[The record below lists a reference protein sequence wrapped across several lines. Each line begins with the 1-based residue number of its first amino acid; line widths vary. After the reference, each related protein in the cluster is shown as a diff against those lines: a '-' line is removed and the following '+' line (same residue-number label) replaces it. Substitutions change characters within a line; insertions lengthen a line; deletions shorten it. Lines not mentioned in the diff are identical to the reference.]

1 MCMARFHSLLVA
13 LIFSTTCL
21 AGCLDSSSEEID
33 EPTGPSLI
41 NLSGSIEHS
50 FCNLGA
56 GEGTQDSNSTSNQSD
71 NCPVDDETI
80 ADYWS
85 AISNLT
91 VINQTNGES
100 IKIHESASVSFGT
113 NCANGAIA
121 GWSIYPDNGDVYNN
135 AQSSSADGMLPFPG
149 QECTHTLHHMA
160 FQNST
165 VFWSVTY
172 EIIPVTTA

>member
-1 MCMARFHSLLVA
+1 MARLHSLLVA

-121 GWSIYPDNGDVYNN
+121 GWSIYPDNGDAYNN